1 MTFLFKVIIH
11 FSRFQWTI
19 VFTTLIPSAVH
30 PQPEGGM
37 VVERAELRTFG
48 IFWRGIH
55 LENIRKLLPYVF
67 RKNLDGM
74 GFFGTTPHFSLVK
87 CLENIG
93 KLYHEQLL
101 LKGGGLSWW
110 WKLFHQRYK
119 AGKCHGR
126 CTRKTQNVPEKFQ
139 GIQENSGVWSF
150 FWKCCSFYDPYQWQ
164 FLVKLAQ
171 NNYINGFHWG
181 FL

>member
-48 IFWRGIH
+48 IFWRGNSPGKHQEIATICFQ
-55 LENIRKLLPYVF
+55 EKLGW
-67 RKNLDGM
+67 D

-126 CTRKTQNVPEKFQ
+126 CTRKTQNVPGKIPRDPRKLRRLKF
-139 GIQENSGVWSF
+139 
-150 FWKCCSFYDPYQWQ
+150 
-164 FLVKLAQ
+164 FLEML
-171 NNYINGFHWG
+171 
-181 FL
+181 FLLRSLSMTVPSKTGPK